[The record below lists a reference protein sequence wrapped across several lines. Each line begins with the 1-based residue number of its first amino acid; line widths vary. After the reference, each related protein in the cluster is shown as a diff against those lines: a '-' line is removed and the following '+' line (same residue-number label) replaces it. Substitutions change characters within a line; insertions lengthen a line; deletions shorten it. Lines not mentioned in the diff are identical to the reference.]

1 MYQCSYFIPD
11 MRFEVITFPHV
22 VRVTLY
28 ERYVLIL
35 FSVQKIQFLRWK
47 NVLFTNHAAVV

>member
-28 ERYVLIL
+28 ERYLLIL